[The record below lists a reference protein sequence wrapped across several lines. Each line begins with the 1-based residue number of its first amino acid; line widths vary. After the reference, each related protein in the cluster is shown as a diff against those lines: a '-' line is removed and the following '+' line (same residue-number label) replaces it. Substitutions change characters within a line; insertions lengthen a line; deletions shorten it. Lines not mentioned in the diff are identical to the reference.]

1 MNWQIELYEKSN
13 GKCPVLDYIQT
24 LSPKQRARIEKEID
38 LLEMHGVYL
47 PFPFKRKIRGCKYKD
62 LWELRIKFGTNQF
75 RIIYFLYMKNVFIL
89 LHAFCKKSQKT
100 SKNELKIAKDRM
112 ADFLEKN
119 KGVE

>member
-38 LLEMHGVYL
+38 LL
-47 PFPFKRKIRGCKYKD
+47 
-62 LWELRIKFGTNQF
+62 
-75 RIIYFLYMKNVFIL
+75 
-89 LHAFCKKSQKT
+89 
-100 SKNELKIAKDRM
+100 KIAKDRM